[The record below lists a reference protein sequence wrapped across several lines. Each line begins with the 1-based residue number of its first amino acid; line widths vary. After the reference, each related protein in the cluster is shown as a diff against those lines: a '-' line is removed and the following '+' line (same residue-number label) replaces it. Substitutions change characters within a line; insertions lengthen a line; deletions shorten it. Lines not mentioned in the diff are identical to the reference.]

1 MGPIYLRALDPCS
14 LLLDDVLGP
23 LFYQERGGGGGG
35 GGDPMAFR
43 MYQNPIP
50 VNSIIHSNTNSPR
63 RLFVRRAIQHSYQVS
78 IEETPPFGERNKF
91 SNSHFGCCETFNDFR
106 RTFNGEETSPLLI
119 VRFDCVIP
127 RSWRNF
133 RKTFCLLSVSI
144 LLMFKTWKHHWLYD
158 INGILSHNVQVK
170 ILNMSKHYLS

>member
-119 VRFDCVIP
+119 VRFDCVIS

-133 RKTFCLLSVSI
+133 RKTFCQLHIHAPLLSVSI
-144 LLMFKTWKHHWLYD
+144 LLIFKAKHHWL
-158 INGILSHNVQVK
+158 
-170 ILNMSKHYLS
+170 